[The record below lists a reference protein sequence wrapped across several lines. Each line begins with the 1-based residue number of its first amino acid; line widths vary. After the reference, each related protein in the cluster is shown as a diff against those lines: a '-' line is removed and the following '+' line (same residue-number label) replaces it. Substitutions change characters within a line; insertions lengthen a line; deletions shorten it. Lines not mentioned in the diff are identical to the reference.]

1 MPELP
6 EVETIR
12 AVLEPQLEGMGI
24 KDVILRHPGVIAHPD
39 AGLFRATAA
48 GRHITGLGRRGKFLT
63 MELGDGM
70 RVIIHLR
77 MTGCLL
83 VTPPGFPEEKH
94 THVVIILS
102 DGREIRFSDTRRFG
116 RLWLIRS
123 GEEDIYS
130 GMMKLGPEPF
140 STELSGSYL
149 REKLG
154 RSSRAI
160 KEGLMDQRVVAG
172 IGNIYSDEIL
182 FHAGIHPAMK
192 CSSLTDAGWERLS
205 KIIPER
211 LSFFTE
217 ANRITA
223 DEYLRTKGKEYR
235 NTPFIGIYGHE
246 GKPCPICGTPL
257 ERTVIGGR
265 GSTYCPA
272 CQREEG

>member
-1 MPELP
+1 MMPELP

-48 GRHITGLGRRGKFLT
+48 GRRITGLGRRGKFLT

-116 RLWLIRS
+116 RLWLIRN
-123 GEEDIYS
+123 GEEDTYS
-130 GMMKLGPEPF
+130 GIMKLGPEPF
-140 STELSGSYL
+140 SPEFSGSYL
-149 REKLG
+149 RKKLG
-154 RSSRAI
+154 RSSRSI
-160 KEGLMDQRVVAG
+160 KEGIMDQSVTAG

-182 FHAGIHPAMK
+182 FHAGIHPARK
-192 CSSLTDAGWERLS
+192 CSSLTDDEWNTLA
-205 KIIPER
+205 KTIPER
-211 LSFFTE
+211 LSFFIET
-217 ANRITA
+217 NRITA
-223 DEYLRTKGKEYR
+223 DEYLETGGKEYR
-235 NTPFIGIYGHE
+235 NTPFIKIYGHE
-246 GKPCPICGTPL
+246 GKPCPICSTPL
-257 ERTVIGGR
+257 ERRAIGGR
-265 GSTYCPA
+265 SSTYCLV
-272 CQREEG
+272 CQREE